1 MLTLFIPI
9 PFFEQQYKL
18 CKVKAKRLGDK
29 GVPCVNLHD
38 GRTIRYPDPDVKVN
52 DSVKVDIA
60 TGKMSDILTFELGAM
75 VMLTK
80 GRNAGRIGTL
90 QHIERHE
97 GSFDIVTIKDTKGN
111 TFATRM
117 ENVFVVGQD
126 KPLVSWPKA
135 KGIKLDIFQEQQAKA
150 AQ

>member
-1 MLTLFIPI
+1 MLYDAKGRFVVHRLNNKHFSK
-9 PFFEQQYKL
+9 EKDHKL
-18 CKVKAKRLGDK
+18 CRVQKLAWGANKVPVA
-29 GVPCVNLHD
+29 VTHD

-111 TFATRM
+111 TFA
-117 ENVFVVGQD
+117 
-126 KPLVSWPKA
+126 
-135 KGIKLDIFQEQQAKA
+135 
-150 AQ
+150 